1 MKRNIFSARAALT
14 AAGMAAVLVLSACGG
29 DENGN
34 GNGDAE
40 GDDLS
45 ITFIPKNL
53 GNPYFDTSNTGGEDA
68 VNEFGGEFSEVGPQ
82 EDTPDGQV
90 QYINTAAQQGEDAI
104 VISGSDP
111 SAPCDA
117 LNEAREVG
125 AAVVTFDSD
134 TGPDCRDVFVNQAD
148 AQGIA
153 QAQVDMVAEQID
165 GEGQIAILSASANAT
180 NQNQWIELMEEE
192 LDANHPDI
200 ELVEIAYGDD
210 DDQRSFDQTAALLQ
224 THSDLDAIV
233 SPTTVGIAAA
243 ARYISDSD
251 YAGEVLVTGL
261 GTPNQMREYVEDGT
275 VEAFALWNPEDLG
288 YLAGWAAHAV
298 ATGEISGEEGDT
310 FEAGRL
316 GEYTVGEDGEILLGD
331 PFVFDSENIDDFDF

>member
-1 MKRNIFSARAALT
+1 MKNPTSKRTALLAVSMSAAL
-14 AAGMAAVLVLSACGG
+14 ALAACGG
-29 DENGN
+29 DAEGN
-34 GNGDAE
+34 GGEAE
-40 GDDLS
+40 GSDLEV
-45 ITFIPKNL
+45 TFIPKNL
-53 GNPYFDTSNTGGEDA
+53 GNPYFDTSNAGGESA
-68 VNEFGGEFSEVGPQ
+68 VGEFGGSFSEVGPQ

-90 QYINTAAQQGEDAI
+90 QYINTAAQQGADAI

-117 LNEAREVG
+117 LNEARDVG
-125 AAVVTFDSD
+125 VAVVTFDSD
-134 TGPDCRDVFVNQAD
+134 TNADCRDVFVNQAD
-148 AQGIA
+148 ASGIA
-153 QAQVDMVAEQID
+153 QAQVDLVSEQIG
-165 GEGQIAILSASANAT
+165 GEGQIAVLSASANAT
-180 NQNQWIELMEEE
+180 NQNHWIELMEEE
-192 LDANHPDI
+192 LEDNHPDI

-288 YLAGWAAHAV
+288 YLSGWTAHALT
-298 ATGEISGEEGDT
+298 TGEIEGEEGDT
-310 FEAGRL
+310 FEAGEL
-316 GEYTVGEDGEILLGD
+316 GEYTVGADGEIILDD
-331 PFVFDSENIDDFDF
+331 PFVFDADNIDDFDF